1 MELDPRRDSP
11 LTHTS
16 IPSRETPGVFAQA
29 HYSKPPP
36 RPLYISGVGISQ
48 GRWRHTK
55 FWGINRS
62 TLQRNR
68 PPRQYIGHHDIQAS
82 SFKLEV
88 QKQLGQEDS
97 RMKVETFQERHNNL
111 GIFSGHRSKL
121 LDIPKLP
128 LANNMGF
135 EPAIHWQ
142 GFTSTAL
149 KNASNTISSFNW
161 SISVFFWPLRQQ
173 ARILDIP
180 KLLANKM
187 GFKPTIHWQGLTST
201 TVEQRLQQSSNWS
214 ISVFFL
220 ASSRQQARIL
230 DIPKLP
236 LANEVGFEP
245 TIHWLGFTST
255 AVEQRLQHYPLIQ
268 FDITVEKLILSLLPI
283 EGRWLTD
290 GSGTSMVRKMS
301 GVWHNKCS
309 NLLWRACICYSP
321 ALRFSGLASIFTSY
335 LRSIIW
341 VTRSARFFN
350 FFGEDYFRFR
360 FRLLG
365 LLGFV
370 SET

>member
-1 MELDPRRDSP
+1 
-11 LTHTS
+11 
-16 IPSRETPGVFAQA
+16 
-29 HYSKPPP
+29 
-36 RPLYISGVGISQ
+36 
-48 GRWRHTK
+48 
-55 FWGINRS
+55 
-62 TLQRNR
+62 
-68 PPRQYIGHHDIQAS
+68 
-82 SFKLEV
+82 
-88 QKQLGQEDS
+88 
-97 RMKVETFQERHNNL
+97 MKVETFQERHNNL

-187 GFKPTIHWQGLTST
+187 GFKPTIHW
-201 TVEQRLQQSSNWS
+201 
-214 ISVFFL
+214 
-220 ASSRQQARIL
+220 
-230 DIPKLP
+230 
-236 LANEVGFEP
+236 
-245 TIHWLGFTST
+245 LGFTST

-309 NLLWRACICYSP
+309 NLLWRACICCSP